1 MCRLWVERKK
11 MNRTSQ
17 RQHHTSLVGQLK
29 HSRLI
34 VTSLI
39 ASIFIFSIPVSIIAS
54 PSQHNLDVQ
63 KGALQE
69 DLNSILISMVNQ
81 ETGLRGYITTA
92 NSAFLQ
98 PFTNGRPQYLLAE
111 QRLAS
116 QAHGSDFKETA
127 RALAQVDERANA
139 WYSTYAQ
146 VQLQNMQSGQLET
159 ARAASTN
166 AFGKTLFDQFRAAVA
181 HLQDALGQDFTAIQ
195 SRLRIL
201 GWVIFVGVVLLA
213 VLAVIVLWRTL
224 SRFLK
229 ALRAQLN
236 FLMSATT
243 LLGSGDLSA
252 RVQELAYDE
261 LNRLGQTFNTMAQDL
276 EGTTGEVLQQRDELL
291 VLNEALEEANRV
303 RSQFLSTMS
312 HELRTPLASIIG
324 FSQMLLED
332 AVKASLNQRQQSN
345 LERILKNGQH
355 LLGLI
360 NDVLDLSKIEAGRMD
375 VTSTQVNV
383 KELLTSVVEE
393 TQSMA
398 IEQHLALRVEVEEGI
413 DCLET
418 NPMKVHQIL
427 LNLLSNALKFTEKGE
442 VIISARRM
450 ISSDTHGD
458 RVALAVKD
466 SGIGIPVDIQERI
479 FEPFYQA
486 DGSYTRK
493 FGGTGLGLSI
503 VRQLTTLLGGTIEV
517 KSAPGQG
524 STFTVLLPI
533 KAVHQPFEQHSLRLH
548 PAQPEEVLTISP
560 SSDEPTPARLRESLA
575 VSAIG
580 EASAGQNNVV
590 LAVDDNPDVIV
601 LIKAASKDTPY
612 TVVGVTD
619 PTKVMESIQ
628 EVRPCAITLDVM
640 MPDLNGWQIL
650 HRLKDNPTTASIPV
664 IMLTVLSEPATG
676 YVLGADDYLIKP
688 FQKDALLSTL
698 DRLMAS
704 RRRSSQASKGE
715 TQPV

>member
-1 MCRLWVERKK
+1 
-11 MNRTSQ
+11 
-17 RQHHTSLVGQLK
+17 
-29 HSRLI
+29 
-34 VTSLI
+34 
-39 ASIFIFSIPVSIIAS
+39 
-54 PSQHNLDVQ
+54 
-63 KGALQE
+63 
-69 DLNSILISMVNQ
+69 
-81 ETGLRGYITTA
+81 
-92 NSAFLQ
+92 
-98 PFTNGRPQYLLAE
+98 
-111 QRLAS
+111 
-116 QAHGSDFKETA
+116 
-127 RALAQVDERANA
+127 
-139 WYSTYAQ
+139 
-146 VQLQNMQSGQLET
+146 
-159 ARAASTN
+159 
-166 AFGKTLFDQFRAAVA
+166 
-181 HLQDALGQDFTAIQ
+181 
-195 SRLRIL
+195 
-201 GWVIFVGVVLLA
+201 
-213 VLAVIVLWRTL
+213 
-224 SRFLK
+224 
-229 ALRAQLN
+229 
-236 FLMSATT
+236 
-243 LLGSGDLSA
+243 
-252 RVQELAYDE
+252 
-261 LNRLGQTFNTMAQDL
+261 
-276 EGTTGEVLQQRDELL
+276 
-291 VLNEALEEANRV
+291 
-303 RSQFLSTMS
+303 
-312 HELRTPLASIIG
+312 
-324 FSQMLLED
+324 
-332 AVKASLNQRQQSN
+332 
-345 LERILKNGQH
+345 
-355 LLGLI
+355 
-360 NDVLDLSKIEAGRMD
+360 MD

-383 KELLTSVVEE
+383 KELLISVVEE

-503 VRQLTTLLGGTIEV
+503 VRQLTTLLGG
-517 KSAPGQG
+517 
-524 STFTVLLPI
+524 TVLLPI

-676 YVLGADDYLIKP
+676 YVLGADDYLIMP